1 MRPPTLTSPP
11 CIPASKSILPA
22 LPPAPWAMVCA
33 STVPVLDTTDDTAAL
48 APRAVISTRPPL
60 AEISPPFSTSAAVV
74 APSTSIFRCPF
85 APALSVTLAPAASA
99 TSPLRALMV
108 PWLDTVPPISTTD
121 PPSWALMLPWLMTD
135 PVAPLLVKTSL
146 PAMKSWFVMS
156 AVEATSPPTS
166 TRAVLL
172 NSTPLGLTT

>member
-48 APRAVISTRPPL
+48 APCAVISTRPPL

-74 APSTSIFRCPF
+74 ASSTSIFRWPL
-85 APALSVTLAPAASA
+85 APASSVTLAPAAKA

-108 PWLDTVPPISTTD
+108 PWLETVPPINTTE
-121 PPSWALMLPWLMTD
+121 PPSLALMVPWLMTE
-135 PVAPLLVKTSL
+135 PVAPLLVKTSF
-146 PAMKSWFVMS
+146 PAMKS
-156 AVEATSPPTS
+156 
-166 TRAVLL
+166 
-172 NSTPLGLTT
+172 